1 MSWFLFTG
9 LAQVAFVYSPRTG
22 FVLAISGPII
32 FIVIPT
38 VNHVRMF
45 FAIRRHNKVLAQH
58 LSAVLLPEKKVAMDM
73 AVISLV
79 LLLSLAP
86 TPLNKITEA
95 SFPKLYVILQPWALT
110 MVFLISS
117 INPLIYMLRNN
128 ALRDGVKSIFC
139 RCCG

>member
-9 LAQVAFVYSPRTG
+9 LAQVTFAFSPMAG

-45 FAIRRHNKVLAQH
+45 LAIRRHNKVLAQH

-73 AVISLV
+73 AIISLV

-95 SFPKLYVILQPWALT
+95 SYPKLYVILQPWALT

-128 ALRDGVKSIFC
+128 SVRNGVKSTFY
-139 RCCG
+139 RC

>member
-1 MSWFLFTG
+1 MLKAIGVTGVSWFLFTG
-9 LAQVAFVYSPRTG
+9 LAQVTFAFSPRAG

-38 VNHVRMF
+38 VNHVRML

-73 AVISLV
+73 TVISLV

-86 TPLNKITEA
+86 MPLKKNKRGFVSKT
-95 SFPKLYVILQPWALT
+95 
-110 MVFLISS
+110 
-117 INPLIYMLRNN
+117 LRYFATVGFNN
-128 ALRDGVKSIFC
+128 GVSNLFHKPFNIC
-139 RCCG
+139 AEK